1 MLEEAHHLVFE
12 ECMVGSS
19 TVIKFLVSFIECFF
33 SLLQIVQMFH
43 HSDFHIRVNF
53 ESTS

>member
-1 MLEEAHHLVFE
+1 MLEEAHHLGFVE
-12 ECMVGSS
+12 SIVGSS
-19 TVIKFLVSFIECFF
+19 MVIKFLVSFIDRFF